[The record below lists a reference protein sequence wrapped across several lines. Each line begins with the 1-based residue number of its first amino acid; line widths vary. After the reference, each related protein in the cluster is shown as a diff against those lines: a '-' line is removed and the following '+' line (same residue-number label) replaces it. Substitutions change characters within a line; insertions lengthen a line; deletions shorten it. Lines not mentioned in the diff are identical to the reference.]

1 MANGQGPG
9 PCPLSLAALLLVRGE
24 EKGAQLTR
32 TSWMEMTEQGKAFLE
47 VTLTITESTPSG
59 NSYLKY

>member
-1 MANGQGPG
+1 MS
-9 PCPLSLAALLLVRGE
+9 PLGSSPTTMGGVYEGRP
-24 EKGAQLTR
+24 LTR
-32 TSWMEMTEQGKAFLE
+32 TSWIEMTEQGKALFE